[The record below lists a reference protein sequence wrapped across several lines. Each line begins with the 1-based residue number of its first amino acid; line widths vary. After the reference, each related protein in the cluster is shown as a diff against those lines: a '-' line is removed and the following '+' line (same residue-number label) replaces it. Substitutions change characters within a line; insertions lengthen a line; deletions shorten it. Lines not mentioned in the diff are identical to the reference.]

1 MRILL
6 LLTLLCLVLASCS
19 GPSFP
24 AVSPP
29 PPRTPV
35 GAVLPDLG
43 SQPGICGRTPEVQV
57 SIIRE
62 IAVEGPRMSCGSIDS
77 SEIYRLRR
85 LSVQSNYLRV
95 GDFLHLVNLWELEVT
110 VGRSALPA
118 GVLAGMPRLR
128 ELTLTVV
135 RLEEDDAVG
144 RLDVLTSGVFDGLDS
159 LERLEIDGRRSN
171 TGFRLDP
178 LNLMGLERLQDLDV
192 DSVAEVT
199 PGALMGMRDLRRV
212 RLTGIHLPPAR
223 RGEAPL
229 LPPELFASLPGLDDI
244 GVKHFRRER

>member
-6 LLTLLCLVLASCS
+6 LLILLCLVLVSCS

-24 AVSPP
+24 AVSPSPP

-35 GAVLPDLG
+35 GVALPDLG
-43 SQPGICGRTPEVQV
+43 SQSGICGRAPEVQV

-85 LSVQSNYLRV
+85 LSVQSDYLRV

-118 GVLAGMPRLR
+118 GVFAGMPRLR

-135 RLEEDDAVG
+135 RLEGDDAVG
-144 RLDVLTSGVFDGLDS
+144 CLDVLTSGVFDGLD
-159 LERLEIDGRRSN
+159 R
-171 TGFRLDP
+171 
-178 LNLMGLERLQDLDV
+178 
-192 DSVAEVT
+192 
-199 PGALMGMRDLRRV
+199 PGAAG
-212 RLTGIHLPPAR
+212 A
-223 RGEAPL
+223 
-229 LPPELFASLPGLDDI
+229 
-244 GVKHFRRER
+244 